1 MFTASERLTPNP
13 TQPNPT
19 MKTIPA
25 HIKERLDYLKN
36 EIVNERISYLEIAE
50 LQDLA
55 EYTIQEGDLLLMQ
68 LAGVPEFSEE
78 EEQS

>member
-1 MFTASERLTPNP
+1 
-13 TQPNPT
+13 

-25 HIKERLDYLKN
+25 HIKERLDYLRN